1 MRGDKM
7 FFYYVDWT
15 YLILVFPAILFSLW
29 ASIKVNSTFN
39 KYSKVKSAYGVT
51 GARAARRMLD
61 ENGLQHVKIER
72 IAGNLTDHFDP
83 RDNVVR
89 LSAST
94 HDNTSPAAI
103 GVAMHEVGH
112 AIQHAEAYGPIK
124 LRQAIIPVTNI
135 GSKLAI
141 PLIIIGTI
149 LSAFSAQSNLG
160 MYCAITGVVLFAVCV
175 FFQLVTLPVEFNAS
189 KRAVKALESTYM
201 LKESEIPIVKK
212 VLTAAAMTYVAALA
226 VSLAQL
232 LRFLMI
238 ISRMNNRRD

>member
-1 MRGDKM
+1 M

-15 YLILVFPAILFSLW
+15 YIVLVLPAIIFSIW
-29 ASIKVNSTFN
+29 ASARVNTTFEKN
-39 KYSKVKSAYGVT
+39 SKVKSHYGIT

-61 ENGLQHVKIER
+61 ENGLQDVKIER
-72 IAGNLTDHFDP
+72 VGGNLTDHYDP
-83 RDNVVR
+83 RTNVIR

-103 GVAMHEVGH
+103 GVAMHEAGH
-112 AIQHAEAYGPIK
+112 ALQYAQNYKPIK

-141 PLIIIGTI
+141 PLIIVGTI
-149 LSAFSAQSNLG
+149 LSAFGSVQSEVG
-160 MYCAITGVVLFAVCV
+160 MYFALAGVILFSFCV

-189 KRAVKALESTYM
+189 KRAVKALENTYM
-201 LKESEIPIVKK
+201 LTDEEIPIVKK
-212 VLTAAAMTYVAALA
+212 VLSAAAMTYVAALA

-232 LRFLMI
+232 LRLLMLV
-238 ISRMNNRRD
+238 SRTNRRR

>member
-1 MRGDKM
+1 M

-29 ASIKVNSTFN
+29 ASLKVNSTFN
-39 KYSKVKSAYGVT
+39 KYSKVKSHYGIT
-51 GARAARRMLD
+51 GARAARRLLD
-61 ENGLQHVKIER
+61 ENGLSHVKIEK
-72 IAGNLTDHFDP
+72 IGGNLTDHFDP
-83 RDNVVR
+83 RDNVIR

-94 HDNTSPAAI
+94 YDNTSPAAI
-103 GVAMHEVGH
+103 GVAMHEAGH
-112 AIQHAEAYGPIK
+112 AIQHAQNYAPIRI
-124 LRQAIIPVTNI
+124 RQAIIPMTNI

-141 PLIIIGTI
+141 PLIIVGTI
-149 LSAFSAQSNLG
+149 LSAFSAQSNIG
-160 MYCAITGVVLFAVCV
+160 MYFAIAGVVLFGFCV

-189 KRAVKALESTYM
+189 KRAVKALEGTYM
-201 LKESEIPIVKK
+201 LREDEIPIVKK